1 MDGGPLFARQVAAG
15 GAPAGESMYRRGQR
29 RSPRLSLRLPPIRS
43 NGAFDGD
50 RLCDGGGPYGPIA
63 NAIDLACPG

>member
-1 MDGGPLFARQVAAG
+1 MAALSARQVAAG
-15 GAPAGESMYRRGQR
+15 GAPAGEPMYKRGRR
-29 RSPRLSLRLPPIRS
+29 RSPRLPPIRS

-50 RLCDGGGPYGPIA
+50 RLRQGGGGPYGPMA

>member
-1 MDGGPLFARQVAAG
+1 MVTSLPVK
-15 GAPAGESMYRRGQR
+15 
-29 RSPRLSLRLPPIRS
+29 SPRVGHLQASLCTNATGAAHPHLSPIRS

-50 RLCDGGGPYGPIA
+50 RLRQGGGGPYGLTA